1 MIHTKVWTWR
11 TIWAPVEGEPNRK
24 RSAGEEWYWKDIIIP
39 EAARLPEDEV
49 VVNLGEDKRYILAK
63 IDEMNR
69 QMDLES
75 LLNDARQFSP
85 WTIVR
90 RTCLLDFRGKINN
103 SEDVRRVLN
112 ISDEE
117 IKSHLFKGKWAVVT
131 RSFMPPQGTPWK
143 RFGSRTYCWVVPM
156 AEAFEHKGRRIEW
169 GGDTTPFNSRKEAL
183 AFLYKG

>member
-1 MIHTKVWTWR
+1 MYKTRSLEFRTVFETLADGRKQSVGQERYWKEIVLPDAARELFPEVIEELGNDKQYVIAKLDELNKELNNETLLDLIRNFSAYTICRKACNFSGTKV
-11 TIWAPVEGEPNRK
+11 
-24 RSAGEEWYWKDIIIP
+24 SS
-39 EAARLPEDEV
+39 DE
-49 VVNLGEDKRYILAK
+49 
-63 IDEMNR
+63 
-69 QMDLES
+69 
-75 LLNDARQFSP
+75 DARKC
-85 WTIVR
+85 I
-90 RTCLLDFRGKINN
+90 G
-103 SEDVRRVLN
+103 

-156 AEAFEHKGRRIEW
+156 AEAFEHRGRRIEW